1 MVLVCGGG
9 PTHEFI
15 GNKYWKQDG
24 AFANGF
30 KGVATTFVTASY
42 SMAGSEMVGLASAEV
57 ANPQNLYLKPLD
69 KFSGEFFF
77 SISYH

>member
-1 MVLVCGGG
+1 MNLLVIS
-9 PTHEFI
+9 I
-15 GNKYWKQDG
+15 GNKMVL
-24 AFANGF
+24 FANGF

-57 ANPQNLYLKPLD
+57 ANPQKSLPKAIRQV
-69 KFSGEFFF
+69 FWRIFF